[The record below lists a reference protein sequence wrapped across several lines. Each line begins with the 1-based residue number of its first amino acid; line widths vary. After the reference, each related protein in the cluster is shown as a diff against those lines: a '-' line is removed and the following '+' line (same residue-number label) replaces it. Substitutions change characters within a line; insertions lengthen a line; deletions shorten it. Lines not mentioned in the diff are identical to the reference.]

1 MRLKG
6 KDMSRLRNAELILLV
21 LAAGGMVAV
30 VSTIAWLRHP
40 PASAT
45 PGRQEIPPPDPPDL
59 DDSSFGEPLPLGS
72 LFGCNSPAPPPV
84 FFHMPSSRDH
94 EGPDLGTPAAAI
106 QTILSLIDGGTIDE
120 LAACVLEETDYV
132 PDGLYPRC
140 LGGPVGL
147 VEVIEEDDC
156 TTVVWEAAVHT
167 EFSTQGRRRSAG
179 QTMMM
184 TSRLVRVE
192 GLWKLVKLHDGGD
205 DGSEHNRS
213 AN

>member
-1 MRLKG
+1 VRLKG

-30 VSTIAWLRHP
+30 VSTVALLRHP
-40 PASAT
+40 QVPAI
-45 PGRQEIPPPDPPDL
+45 PERQETLVSDPPSI
-59 DDSSFGEPLPLGS
+59 DDSSVGEPLPLGS
-72 LFGCNSPAPPPV
+72 LFGCNRPAPPPV

-94 EGPDLGTPAAAI
+94 EGPDLGTPAAAL
-106 QTILSLIDGGTIDE
+106 QTILSLIDKGAMSE
-120 LAACVLEETDYV
+120 LAACMLEETDYV

-140 LGGPVGL
+140 LGRPVGL

-156 TTVVWEAAVHT
+156 ATVMWEAAVHT
-167 EFSTQGRRRSAG
+167 EFSVQGKRRSPG
-179 QTMMM
+179 DTMML

-192 GLWKLVKLHDGGD
+192 GLWKLMQLHDGGE
-205 DGSEHNRS
+205 DGSGRDRS